1 MEWMVKHIQQGEC
14 HYVEKYINEVIEKKR
29 DSMLYKIQEME
40 KLFDELEENKRE
52 KEKKIK
58 KPCKCPNHPNKCPEV
73 KMNPWRLENCRGKH
87 NTDYMDYWKL
97 HYQCK

>member
-1 MEWMVKHIQQGEC
+1 MKHIQQGEC
-14 HYVEKYINEVIEKKR
+14 HYVQKYIDEEIQKKR
-29 DSMLYKIQEME
+29 DDMLYKIQEME
-40 KLFDELEENKRE
+40 KLFDELEKNKGKNE
-52 KEKKIK
+52 KKKEKQ
-58 KPCKCPNHPNKCPEV
+58 CKCPKNPSKCPEV